1 MPDET
6 DIPEPPE
13 PLDGPPV
20 MLAGLPEADEDDDAA
35 VLAYLRGDQP
45 GTAEES
51 DSDVVAA
58 LEARRGEGRPCKK
71 CGLPMVA
78 PEGGKLAPNQRFHPD
93 CRPGAKH
100 NGMTGSGPG
109 GTTINVN
116 AGPSKSKGSKP
127 TKAEDLAQVEA
138 NAKMLLEWAAA
149 GVVMFAGANATPALK
164 ADMTTVHGAA
174 PTVAQS
180 IANVARHEEWLR
192 KLLAGGQTS
201 DRGRAWL
208 QLGLVVGTTIG
219 FPVLANHGLIPGEL
233 LKLADQAAAAGAG
246 NIAA

>member
-13 PLDGPPV
+13 PLDGPRV
-20 MLAGLPEADEDDDAA
+20 TLAGIPEEDEDDDAA
-35 VLAYLRGDQP
+35 VLAYLRGEQP
-45 GTAEES
+45 TAPAEET
-51 DSDVVAA
+51 DSDVVAS

-71 CGLPMVA
+71 CGMPMVA

-100 NGMTGSGPG
+100 NGMTGSG
-109 GTTINVN
+109 TTINVN
-116 AGPSKSKGSKP
+116 AGSPSKSRGSKP

-138 NAKMLLEWAAA
+138 NAKVLLEWAAA

-208 QLGLVVGTTIG
+208 QLALVVGTTIG
-219 FPVLANHGLIPGEL
+219 FPVLANHGLIPSEL